1 MTMTADMIITRQGTV
16 LPLDQRRRDALM
28 TYAQGAADAAGM
40 PRQTWC
46 RKVWKLQDY
55 EAKDLLRGNA
65 SEVVWERI
73 LKLKGEHCGWHVAL
87 PVLGAV
93 IGTPVHAFFQDQMK
107 QAAKAAEHAQRHEQ
121 LAAAA
126 YRTLEGRSV
135 DPREDWASR
144 ATAGTVRPE
153 ASRRLAGRGS

>member
-1 MTMTADMIITRQGTV
+1 
-16 LPLDQRRRDALM
+16 M
-28 TYAQGAADAAGM
+28 TYAQQAADAAGM

-55 EAKDLLRGNA
+55 EAKDLLKGNA

-87 PVLGAV
+87 PVLAAV

-107 QAAKAAEHAQRHEQ
+107 QAAKAAAHAEEPNASHKPPTGVWRALLLI
-121 LAAAA
+121 LAKV
-126 YRTLEGRSV
+126 G
-135 DPREDWASR
+135 
-144 ATAGTVRPE
+144 
-153 ASRRLAGRGS
+153 GRGAALERWALKRLGVWPEL

>member
-1 MTMTADMIITRQGTV
+1 
-16 LPLDQRRRDALM
+16 M

-55 EAKDLLRGNA
+55 EAKDLLKGNA

-93 IGTPVHAFFQDQMK
+93 IGMPVHAFFQDQMK

-126 YRTLEGRSV
+126 YRTLEGGLAA
-135 DPREDWASR
+135 PREDRGEGGGPGAMGS
-144 ATAGTVRPE
+144 E
-153 ASRRLAGRGS
+153 APRRLANR

>member
-28 TYAQGAADAAGM
+28 TYALQAADEAGM

-55 EAKDLLRGNA
+55 EAKDLLKGNA

-87 PVLGAV
+87 PVLAAV
-93 IGTPVHAFFQDQMK
+93 IGAPVHAFFQDQMK
-107 QAAKAAEHAQRHEQ
+107 QAAKAAAHAEEHERLAQ
-121 LAAAA
+121 AA
-126 YRTLEGRSV
+126 YRRLEGPPA
-135 DPREDWASR
+135 DPREGRGQGRR
-144 ATAGTVRPE
+144 AGAVGSE
-153 ASRRLAGRGS
+153 ATRRLA